1 MLHASLYHYCI
12 LAFQIACKY
21 RTPCM
26 VDQPWDYMAVN
37 YCNYNIRIPC
47 SSPICMYGKMFL
59 VVPPPSEKNVFGLQR
74 LRWKCGCCLQGLC
87 PRKSYIQSWNV
98 IISAPID
105 PEIVSSLLWASGLK
119 RCLTCKQK
127 QRDTIQWRQCSHI
140 YEPFQM
146 VLLLPVKQW
155 QLCNSSSITN
165 TQIYV
170 WLT

>member
-127 QRDTIQWRQCSHI
+127 QRDTIQWRQCSYI
-140 YEPFQM
+140 YMNLSKWFYCSQ
-146 VLLLPVKQW
+146 
-155 QLCNSSSITN
+155 
-165 TQIYV
+165 
-170 WLT
+170 